1 MYNLIVVVIFACQV
15 RLRAM
20 RSLHQFPPGDLL
32 ANENWPELKHSLQ
45 KTLKDPNASL
55 SVCCLSIYVCIITSY
70 YGIWFMFSCIC
81 VIINGKGCNKYFTV
95 NNVCCYEYAMLTF
108 VGSQFKITG

>member
-1 MYNLIVVVIFACQV
+1 MCVVFICQV

-20 RSLHQFPPGDLL
+20 HSLHQFPPGDLL

-55 SVCCLSIYVCIITSY
+55 SVCLSI
-70 YGIWFMFSCIC
+70 
-81 VIINGKGCNKYFTV
+81 
-95 NNVCCYEYAMLTF
+95 
-108 VGSQFKITG
+108 

>member
-1 MYNLIVVVIFACQV
+1 MSHNKCTCEISGYVVYNLCKLDCVVVFVCQV

-32 ANENWPELKHSLQ
+32 SNENWPELKQSLQ

-55 SVCCLSIYVCIITSY
+55 SVCFSCIIT
-70 YGIWFMFSCIC
+70 
-81 VIINGKGCNKYFTV
+81 TV
-95 NNVCCYEYAMLTF
+95 HNYPSL
-108 VGSQFKITG
+108 

>member
-1 MYNLIVVVIFACQV
+1 MVVIFACQV

-55 SVCCLSIYVCIITSY
+55 SVCCLSIYKSLLATMVYDIMS
-70 YGIWFMFSCIC
+70 FMFSCIC
-81 VIINGKGCNKYFTV
+81 VIIYGKGCNKYFTV

-108 VGSQFKITG
+108 VGPQFKITG

>member
-1 MYNLIVVVIFACQV
+1 
-15 RLRAM
+15 M

-55 SVCCLSIYVCIITSY
+55 SVCCLYIYIITSY
-70 YGIWFMFSCIC
+70 CGMHNITYYSYINKFMLKD
-81 VIINGKGCNKYFTV
+81 VIKDF
-95 NNVCCYEYAMLTF
+95 
-108 VGSQFKITG
+108 

>member
-1 MYNLIVVVIFACQV
+1 MLIQILVSKPILYKLLNVMYNLIAVVVFVCQV

-55 SVCCLSIYVCIITSY
+55 SVCCLYI
-70 YGIWFMFSCIC
+70 
-81 VIINGKGCNKYFTV
+81 
-95 NNVCCYEYAMLTF
+95 
-108 VGSQFKITG
+108 